1 MACGIHP
8 FNRKDAGDPVHA
20 SYSDAI
26 VPRRPDDSSYV
37 GSVASVGVIVIHWI
51 AALIQNV
58 IAVCSGSA
66 TTDPA
71 RIAPDVECQ
80 IGMAVFDSR
89 VDHRPNDVFAE
100 SPEGLSR
107 CVRLHGANRL
117 IDKTGDFV
125 IERAFAEQ

>member
-20 SYSDAI
+20 SYSDAV
-26 VPRRPDDSSYV
+26 VPSRADDASYV
-37 GSVASVGVIVIHWI
+37 GSVPSVGVIVIHRI
-51 AALIQNV
+51 AALIEDV
-58 IAVCSGSA
+58 VAVCSGSA

-89 VDHRPNDVFAE
+89 VDHRQHHACAAF
-100 SPEGLSR
+100 
-107 CVRLHGANRL
+107 
-117 IDKTGDFV
+117 GDGPGWD
-125 IERAFAEQ
+125 